1 VLCAALPGMLLPP
14 WVGRLACFPKAK
26 WAVWLSLRVPG
37 RGGRGPP
44 NLGVRRSLDFVS
56 RDEDWMDRVST
67 GRVRGP
73 HLSRLGTG
81 LVFAMN
87 RAEE

>member
-1 VLCAALPGMLLPP
+1 MRAALPEMLFRP
-14 WVGRLACFPKAK
+14 WVGQLACFPETS
-26 WAVWLSLRVPG
+26 WAVSLSLRVPG
-37 RGGRGPP
+37 RGGRGPA
-44 NLGVRRSLDFVS
+44 NFGARGSLGFVS
-56 RDEDWMDRVST
+56 RNEGWMDRVST